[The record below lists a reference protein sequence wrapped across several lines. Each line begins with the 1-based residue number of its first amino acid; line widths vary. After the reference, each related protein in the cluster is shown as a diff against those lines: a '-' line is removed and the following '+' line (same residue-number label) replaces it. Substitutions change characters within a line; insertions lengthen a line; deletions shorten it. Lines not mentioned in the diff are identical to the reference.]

1 MSENVTVR
9 RLFTGRAVWGWY
21 LLLVGPVALGAFDT
35 RLMTPL
41 ALPGY
46 VALTIGSAVGSR
58 LFPTLEL
65 WVFWGPLFVGAYF
78 ASVALAAASHAV
90 RKTFVA
96 FK

>member
-1 MSENVTVR
+1 MSTNVTVR
-9 RLFTGRAVWGWY
+9 RLFAGRAVWRWY
-21 LLLVGPVALGAFDT
+21 LLLVGPLALGAFDT

-46 VALTIGSAVGSR
+46 VALTVGSALGSR

-65 WVFWGPLFVGAYF
+65 WVFWGPLLVGAYF
-78 ASVALAAASHAV
+78 VSVALAAASHAV
-90 RKTFVA
+90 RETFVA